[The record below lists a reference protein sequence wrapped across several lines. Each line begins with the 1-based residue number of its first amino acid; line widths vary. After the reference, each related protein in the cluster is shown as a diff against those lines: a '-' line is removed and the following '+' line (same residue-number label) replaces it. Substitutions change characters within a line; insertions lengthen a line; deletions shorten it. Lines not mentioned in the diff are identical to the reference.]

1 MIRAILAAALMAA
14 PALAQAPAAA
24 VATGTREDPPGRYS
38 LPVGVFDGTAV
49 PLRAV
54 QGVRRLAAW
63 RRPLDGQASVA
74 GVFEGLRAEAAA
86 GGGRILFDC
95 ATEDCGGFDFR
106 RALELLPPPEM
117 YLDLAEFHAFAVE
130 TGSGAETGLRLVL
143 VSRTGSDVVWQE
155 SVIRP
160 EPVAPRPVA
169 VPAQVPAEP
178 GAGAPAPVADIAQ
191 ALDGKGM
198 AVLDGLDFAT
208 GSADLPEP
216 VPASVSQLAAWMT
229 AHPRA
234 RATVVGHSDASGD
247 AAANQAL
254 SRQRAES
261 VRRYL
266 VERLGLAGARL
277 EAAGVGALAP
287 RASNA
292 TPEGRRLNRRVEV
305 VIAAE

>member
-1 MIRAILAAALMAA
+1 
-14 PALAQAPAAA
+14 
-24 VATGTREDPPGRYS
+24 
-38 LPVGVFDGTAV
+38 
-49 PLRAV
+49 
-54 QGVRRLAAW
+54 
-63 RRPLDGQASVA
+63 
-74 GVFEGLRAEAAA
+74 
-86 GGGRILFDC
+86 
-95 ATEDCGGFDFR
+95 
-106 RALELLPPPEM
+106 
-117 YLDLAEFHAFAVE
+117 
-130 TGSGAETGLRLVL
+130 
-143 VSRTGSDVVWQE
+143 
-155 SVIRP
+155 
-160 EPVAPRPVA
+160 
-169 VPAQVPAEP
+169 
-178 GAGAPAPVADIAQ
+178 
-191 ALDGKGM
+191 M